1 MKAKELRDRSDTD
14 LAELSRQITRDLF
27 GQRMKNQTGQLDDT
41 SQLRKARRDLARI
54 AQVRG
59 EKARQAA
66 AGAAGEQSGSKS

>member
-1 MKAKELRDRSDTD
+1 MKAKELRDRSDAD

-27 GQRMKNQTGQLDDT
+27 GHRMKNQTGQLDDT

-59 EKARQAA
+59 EKARQAV
-66 AGAAGEQSGSKS
+66 AGAGEQSGSKS